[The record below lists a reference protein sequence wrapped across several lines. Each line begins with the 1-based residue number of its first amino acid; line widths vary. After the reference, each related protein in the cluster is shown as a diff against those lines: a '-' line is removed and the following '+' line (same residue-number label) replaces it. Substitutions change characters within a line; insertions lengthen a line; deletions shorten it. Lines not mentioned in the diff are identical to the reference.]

1 MSPSTSRSANAGLH
15 LLAEVYLGRDLTA
28 MVTKNA
34 HHHDGVCGVRR
45 ADDGDMRR
53 LLLRS
58 AHGFDAVDL
67 EEANQPDRVGEAGG
81 QSARAGRGPSYSS
94 AIATRAHGRPVR
106 DE

>member
-1 MSPSTSRSANAGLH
+1 MSPSTSRSANADLH

-45 ADDGDMRR
+45 SDDSDVRR

-58 AHGFDAVDL
+58 ACGVHAENL
-67 EEANQPDRVGEAGG
+67 EEAN
-81 QSARAGRGPSYSS
+81 
-94 AIATRAHGRPVR
+94 
-106 DE
+106 